1 MPCSTPSTVDL
12 PRRGPGRAT
21 FVLSASVAL
30 ALALGMS
37 ASPAHASTQGP
48 VPGATV
54 PPPTPSAVPPTPPAE
69 ASDAPIA
76 TEEQQARAEFERG
89 QRQYDLARFDRAI
102 GHYARAYELLPL
114 PAFLFNIAQ
123 CHRQLGEYRKAAFFY
138 RRYLDTAENPPN
150 AVLARTL
157 LKEVE
162 GQAEPGPVA
171 ARVDGR
177 GSLFRRPW
185 FWVAAGVVA
194 AGVAGGAVWATRPD
208 PTTLGTVNGR

>member
-12 PRRGPGRAT
+12 SRRVPGRAT
-21 FVLSASVAL
+21 FVLSACVVL
-30 ALALGMS
+30 ALTVG
-37 ASPAHASTQGP
+37 ASPARASTTGP
-48 VPGATV
+48 LPGETV
-54 PPPTPSAVPPTPPAE
+54 PPATPGAVPATPPAVT
-69 ASDAPIA
+69 SDAPVA

-138 RRYLDTAENPPN
+138 RRYLDMAENPPN
-150 AVLARTL
+150 AALARTL

-162 GQAEPGPVA
+162 GQAKPGPVA
-171 ARVDGR
+171 AREDGR
-177 GSLFRRPW
+177 GSVLRRPW